1 MSNENINAPVLQ
13 EASHVTASTL
23 IMQGGSFDRVMT
35 LADTMARGKT
45 SIPEHLR
52 GNAADCAA
60 IVMQALQWGMNPFA
74 VAQKTHIVSGKL
86 GYEAQLVNAVLQST
100 GAIHGRFHYEYSGE
114 GENLSCRV
122 GAIPAGESALQWG
135 EWLTLGQVTIRNS
148 PLWKTN
154 PKQQIGYLQVKNW
167 GRAFCPGAIL
177 GVYTPDELETIP
189 QEREINPAPSEK
201 LAEPEEK
208 TLPEYSQDAFK
219 KNLPAWEKLIA
230 SGKKTADAVIATI
243 SSKSKLSDEQIDAI
257 KSIAGPIEGEAE
269 VVPNENA

>member
-1 MSNENINAPVLQ
+1 MSSENINAPVLQ
-13 EASHVTASTL
+13 ESSHVTASTL

-100 GAIHGRFHYEYSGE
+100 GAIHGRFHYEYKGE

-122 GAIPAGESALQWG
+122 AAIPNGERELVWG
-135 EWLTLGQVTIRNS
+135 EWLTLNQITIRNS

-154 PKQQIGYLQVKNW
+154 QKQQIGYLQVKNW

-189 QEREINPAPSEK
+189 AEREINPAPSQSN
-201 LAEPEEK
+201 EPV
-208 TLPEYSQDAFK
+208 TLPPMDDEAFK
-219 KNLPAWEKLIA
+219 KNFPVYEKGIV
-230 SGKKTADAVIATI
+230 SGRKKHDDVINTLRI
-243 SSKSKLSDEQIDAI
+243 KYTLSDDQINAI
-257 KSIAGPIEGEAE
+257 KSIAAPTEGE
-269 VVPNENA
+269 VVE